1 MFSCCSLVQIIVS
14 AVRARGQKL
23 MPSVR
28 TGAVETSISWRN
40 FIGIKYLCE
49 GLWIKFITPGI
60 RIFNNFRPVQLFV
73 LRGVSLKF
81 WKCWWFAMSCL
92 AERNAELAE
101 SANIFYRSG
110 VIFWLWK
117 FRLSEAAR
125 ILLV

>member
-81 WKCWWFAMSCL
+81 WKCW
-92 AERNAELAE
+92 
-101 SANIFYRSG
+101 
-110 VIFWLWK
+110 
-117 FRLSEAAR
+117 
-125 ILLV
+125 